1 MTASRSLL
9 ERAAKAAGIVV
20 VHNATRPVCA
30 EDDDLIIESGTGGH
44 TVWNPRKWDGDA
56 LRLAVKLQLNIIQ
69 RYRFDPE
76 PVAVAVGFGF
86 EDLDNSETYYEGDP
100 YAATRLAIVRAA
112 ASMVKE

>member
-1 MTASRSLL
+1 MTRSLL
-9 ERAAKAAGIVV
+9 ERAAKAAGIELEWDSRGAFAYDRAAGV
-20 VHNATRPVCA
+20 
-30 EDDDLIIESGTGGH
+30 SGKARI
-44 TVWNPRKWDGDA
+44 WNPLTDDGDA

-69 RYRFDPE
+69 RHRFDPE

-112 ASMVKE
+112 ASMAKD